1 MQNLRR
7 LSTVLYMH
15 HCSSGGKLP
24 KSLKEMGYRINEY
37 DYCVM
42 KIFNDKQ
49 YTMLCHV
56 DDLNISHVDLD
67 IVSSILSDI
76 DAKYGKIAEIII
88 T

>member
-1 MQNLRR
+1 
-7 LSTVLYMH
+7 
-15 HCSSGGKLP
+15 
-24 KSLKEMGYRINEY
+24 MGYRINEY

-67 IVSSILSDI
+67 IISRVISDI
-76 DAKYGKIAEIII
+76 DAEYGNIVKITITQGKIHKYLSTTIY
-88 T
+88 